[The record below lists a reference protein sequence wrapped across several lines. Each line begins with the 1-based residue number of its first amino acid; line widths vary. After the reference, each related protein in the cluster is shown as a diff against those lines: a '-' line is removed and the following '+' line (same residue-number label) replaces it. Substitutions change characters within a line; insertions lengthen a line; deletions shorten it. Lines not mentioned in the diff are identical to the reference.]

1 MILSKLKHKLSS
13 QFVRNIGWLWI
24 AEFVNRIF
32 RLGTTVTL
40 ARMFSPQD
48 YGLMA
53 IVYTVYEF
61 AIVFTLR
68 GGIGA
73 KIVQADEKD
82 VKTICD
88 TSYWLNWILCI
99 SVFILQC
106 LAAFPIAYLYGN
118 QQLILPICTL
128 AVVYLMYPFFLVQSA
143 MIERQNR
150 LKIRAFGSAIQS
162 FVNNLITVVLAL
174 LGMGLWS
181 IVWAMVLSTP
191 ILIIINQVNYHW
203 QPPKSF
209 RLEKWQQVS
218 GFGTNMLGIELLN
231 KLRFNMDYLI
241 VGKFLS
247 IEQLGIYYFAFNA
260 GSGITSNVVY
270 AFMSALY
277 PHICA
282 VRGNYKQLKQRYFSS
297 LKSLTI
303 FVVTIVSIQTFL
315 APFYVPIIFGEKWVK
330 ATPILMLICISIIP
344 LSFRWASS
352 TLFKAMDKT
361 HLMLYFDVIYTAT
374 FGIALIIAVRWGILW
389 VAVTVLV
396 THSLISLA
404 FNIWCIKCIFGKDIS
419 CSLLKS

>member
-1 MILSKLKHKLSS
+1 MLIGKVKQKLSS

-24 AEFVNRIF
+24 AELVNRIF

-73 KIVQADEKD
+73 KIVQAEEKD

-99 SVFILQC
+99 SVFVVQC
-106 LAAFPIAYLYGN
+106 LAAFPVAYFYGN
-118 QQLILPICTL
+118 QQLVLPICTL
-128 AVVYLMYPFFLVQSA
+128 ALVYLMYPFFLVQSA
-143 MIERQNR
+143 MIERENR
-150 LKIRAFGSAIQS
+150 LKIRALGSAIQS

-191 ILIIINQVNYHW
+191 ILIIINQINYSW

-209 RLEKWQQVS
+209 KLEQWQQVS
-218 GFGTNMLGIELLN
+218 SFGTNMLGVELLN

-260 GSGITSNVVY
+260 GVGITSNIVY

-282 VRGNYKQLKQRYFSS
+282 VKDDYQQLKKRYFSS
-297 LKSLTI
+297 LKSLSI
-303 FVVTIVSIQTFL
+303 FVVIIVSLQTFL

-330 ATPILMLICISIIP
+330 ATPVLMIICVSVIP

-352 TLFKAMDKT
+352 TLFKAIDKT
-361 HLMLYFDVIYTAT
+361 HLMLYFDVIYTAI
-374 FGIALIIAVRWGILW
+374 FGIALIAAVKWGVLW
-389 VAVTVLV
+389 VAITVLV
-396 THSLISLA
+396 THSLMSLA
-404 FNIWCIKCIFGKDIS
+404 FNIWAVKCVFSKDKFFAFS
-419 CSLLKS
+419 KS